1 MTRNY
6 KEPVSRRF
14 TPSEAPTVKRTTVS
28 DDLAHLYEIQNEVE
42 QAIKSIEGNPH
53 DSDLRIR
60 VINSLDRIKTLI
72 RQFEEYLGLY

>member
-1 MTRNY
+1 MTRNQ

-14 TPSEAPTVKRTTVS
+14 SPSEAPTVKRTTVA

-42 QAIKSIEGNPH
+42 QTIKFIEENQYN
-53 DSDLRIR
+53 SEIRIR
-60 VINSLDRIKTLI
+60 VINGLDRIKALI